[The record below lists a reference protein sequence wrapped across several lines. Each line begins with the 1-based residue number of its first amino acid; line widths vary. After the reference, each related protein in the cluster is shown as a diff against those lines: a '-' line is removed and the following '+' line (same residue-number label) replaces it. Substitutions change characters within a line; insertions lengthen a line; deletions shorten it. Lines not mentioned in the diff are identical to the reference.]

1 VLADSV
7 GVDGRCDM
15 KSYSSS
21 NSVHSVAVCVVV
33 CELHMG
39 CIHSINS
46 DLCAHSLF
54 C

>member
-1 VLADSV
+1 VLAMSG

-21 NSVHSVAVCVVV
+21 NSVHSVAICVVV
-33 CELHMG
+33 YELRMG
-39 CIHSINS
+39 CIHSIDS
-46 DLCAHSLF
+46 DLCAHNLF